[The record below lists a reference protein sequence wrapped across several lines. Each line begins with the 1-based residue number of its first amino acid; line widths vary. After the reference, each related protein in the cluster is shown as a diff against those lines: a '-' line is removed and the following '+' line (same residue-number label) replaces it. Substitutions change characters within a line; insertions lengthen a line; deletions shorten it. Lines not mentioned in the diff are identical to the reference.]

1 MGIFVCAQNLSLPV
15 MRIRGPSPSRTEVIG
30 PAGQIPGAGLR
41 RPSRTPKLGRRYL
54 AVRRGLC
61 ARNSRPF
68 LGDGVTANSPRPSSF
83 NLRSPCAETDLGTV
97 RRSVGEENRMF
108 ALTPDATA
116 KPQTVMMCHSSGWVS
131 KTVSAFRP
139 PWLSALL
146 RSVLEP
152 AGSASRGGP
161 VDIDRVTVVKGCSRH
176 SHVMLQQPP
185 WQLRRIKNRLPPMP
199 SV

>member
-1 MGIFVCAQNLSLPV
+1 MCAQNLSLPV
-15 MRIRGPSPSRTEVIG
+15 MRIRGPSPCRTEVIG
-30 PAGQIPGAGLR
+30 PADQILEAGLR
-41 RPSRTPKLGRRYL
+41 WPSRALELRRRYL
-54 AVRRGLC
+54 TVRRGLC

-68 LGDGVTANSPRPSSF
+68 LGGGVTASSPRPSSF
-83 NLRSPCAETDLGTV
+83 NLRSPCAEPDLGTV

-108 ALTPDATA
+108 ALTPDVKA
-116 KPQTVMMCHSSGWVS
+116 KPQTVMMCRSSGWVS

-146 RSVLEP
+146 RSVPEP

-176 SHVMLQQPP
+176 SHVMSQQPP
-185 WQLRRIKNRLPPMP
+185 WQSWRTKNRRTPMP